1 MGKLEEISANLIG
14 SYLKDKS
21 EADLRTTVKQRISL
35 AKVLSSVLPPETIK
49 IIRLA
54 ASLYQSDGMS
64 PEVILNLIDLERPDM
79 ARVIRESQDNLNW
92 FKIQCQDVK
101 KLFGLS

>member
-1 MGKLEEISANLIG
+1 MSKLEEISANLIG

-35 AKVLSSVLPPETIK
+35 AKILSSVLPPETIK

-54 ASLYQSDGMS
+54 TSLYQSDGMS

-92 FKIQCQDVK
+92 FKTQVK
-101 KLFGLS
+101 DCKRLFGVG